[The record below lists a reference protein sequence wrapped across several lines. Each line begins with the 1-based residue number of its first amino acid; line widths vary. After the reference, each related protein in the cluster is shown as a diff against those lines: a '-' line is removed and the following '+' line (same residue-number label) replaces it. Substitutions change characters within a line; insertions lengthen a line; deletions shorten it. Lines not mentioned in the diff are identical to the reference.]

1 MNKKSLIQY
10 IGIIVA
16 FIVISYGFVPQ
27 VLSGK
32 IVNQSDISGYIGMAH
47 EANSWNAAHPDD
59 PALWTNSMFG
69 GMPTTMLTGNSGGD
83 ATQPL
88 YDAFFIGRRPASYL
102 LISLLGAFLL
112 MLAFGIS
119 PLLASAGAIAITFCS
134 YNLQIIQVGHNAKMV
149 AIAWAPWVL
158 AAVVF
163 TYRRALGE
171 ISLKEAEGRLGKL
184 AAMLAGPILFGFAL
198 NFQIKANHVQISY
211 YLALII
217 AAYVVVLLV
226 WILARRKELL
236 KKFFIA
242 SGLLMALGVAGI
254 ATNANRL
261 IPTWEY
267 TKQTMRGGSSLSS
280 DGGKKSSG
288 LDFGYA
294 TQWSYGLEELPNL
307 LVADFNGG
315 ASAAAV
321 NPDKS
326 ETVKALQKMGYGK
339 RDARNFA
346 SALPMY
352 HGPQPFTAGPMYI
365 GAISVFLFL
374 LALGLYKGNEKWWLL
389 IPTILAILLALGG
402 TYGRTDFFNTLLRDF
417 NRFWFDHTPFYNKFR
432 TVSMALIVLQITL
445 PLLGMIVLDRI
456 LKQKYS
462 LKEVKK
468 HVLIAAG
475 ITGGFCLLLLLFP
488 GIAGSFT
495 SSADKSFPEILRPAL
510 IADRQYL
517 LTSDALVCLGLI
529 LASAGLILWQATGKD
544 EQKRLS
550 RATIAGIGISAL
562 ILLNLW
568 ITGKRYLN
576 SDHFVTKNDFNSHFD
591 LRTVD
596 KWILED
602 DDINYR
608 VVDLSVNTF
617 NDATPSFHHK
627 NIGGYSP
634 VKLQRYQDLID
645 HYLSGELSGIYRQIQ
660 GAATVHEAQE
670 KLGSL
675 PILSALNCKYI
686 ILEGNVPPLENK
698 GALGNAWFI
707 DSCIV
712 ASSPDEEIALLG
724 AVDLSKVA
732 ILPADSPVKAT
743 PSGGNDDSI
752 ELVNYSPNKLVYFTR
767 TQGDR
772 LAVFSEIWC
781 PYGWKMTIDGRTAA
795 SPAKADWTLRAAV
808 IPAGEHEITMS
819 FEPASYR
826 IGSAVSAAGSWI
838 LILLGLAVIC
848 ISWKKSSTKPQPEP

>member
-1 MNKKSLIQY
+1 MNKKAAIQY
-10 IGIIVA
+10 IGIILA
-16 FIVISYGFVPQ
+16 FIVLSYGFVPQ

-47 EANSWNAAHPDD
+47 EANSWNAAHPDE

-83 ATQPL
+83 ATQPI

-119 PLLASAGAIAITFCS
+119 PILAAAGAVAVTFCS
-134 YNLQIIQVGHNAKMV
+134 YNLQIIQVGHNSKMV
-149 AIAWAPWVL
+149 ALAWAPWVL
-158 AAVVF
+158 AAVAF
-163 TYRRALGE
+163 TYRRALETVSNNDSGD
-171 ISLKEAEGRLGKL
+171 RFGKL
-184 AAMLAGPILFGFAL
+184 AAMLAGPVLFGFAL

-217 AAYVVVLLV
+217 AAYVAVLLV
-226 WILARRKELL
+226 WILARHRELL
-236 KKFFIA
+236 KKFAIA
-242 SGLLMALGVAGI
+242 SGLLLTLGIAGI
-254 ATNANRL
+254 AANANRL

-267 TKQTMRGGSSLSS
+267 TKQTMRGGSSLTV

-307 LVADFNGG
+307 MVANFNGG
-315 ASAAAV
+315 SSAAEV

-326 ETVKALQKMGYGK
+326 ETVKSLQKMGYGK

-346 SALPMY
+346 KALPMY

-365 GAISVFLFL
+365 GAISVFLFI
-374 LALGLYKGNEKWWLL
+374 LALGLYKGKEKWWLL
-389 IPTILAILLALGG
+389 IPTVLAILLALGG
-402 TYGRTDFFNTLLRDF
+402 TYGRADFFNTLFRDF
-417 NRFWFDHTPFYNKFR
+417 NKFWFDHTPFYNKFR
-432 TVSMALIVLQITL
+432 TVSMALVVLQITL

-456 LKQKYS
+456 LKQEYRI
-462 LKEVKK
+462 KEVRKN
-468 HVLIAAG
+468 VLIAGG

-495 SSADKSFPEILRPAL
+495 SSADKSFPEIMRPAL
-510 IADRQYL
+510 AADRQSL

-529 LASAGLILWQATGKD
+529 LATAGLILWQASEKD
-544 EQKRLS
+544 EKKKAS
-550 RATIAGIGISAL
+550 RAVLAGVGISVL
-562 ILLNLW
+562 IVLNLW
-568 ITGKRYLN
+568 VVGKRYLN
-576 SDHFVTKNDFNSHFD
+576 SSHFVTKGDFNAHFD
-591 LRTVD
+591 QRAVD

-602 DDINYR
+602 EALDYR

-634 VKLQRYQDLID
+634 VKFQRYQDLID
-645 HYLSGELSGIYRQIQ
+645 HYLSGEISGIYRQIK

-675 PILSALNCKYI
+675 PVLSALNCKYI
-686 ILEGNVPPLENK
+686 ILEGSVPPLENK
-698 GALGNAWFI
+698 GALGNAWFV
-707 DSCIV
+707 DSCLV
-712 ASSPDEEIALLG
+712 ASNPDEEIALLG
-724 AVDLSKVA
+724 AVDLSKTAV
-732 ILPADSPVKAT
+732 LPADSPVKTCA
-743 PSGGNDDSI
+743 GGNSSDNI
-752 ELVNYSPNKLVYFTR
+752 ELVSYSPNKLVYFTR
-767 TQGDR
+767 ATADR
-772 LAVFSEIWC
+772 LAVFSEVWC
-781 PYGWKMTIDGRTAA
+781 PYGWKMTIDGQPVA
-795 SPAKADWTLRAAV
+795 SPSKADWTLRAAV
-808 IPAGEHEITMS
+808 IPAGEHEISMT

-826 IGSAVSAAGSWI
+826 IGSTVSAAGSWI
-838 LILLGLAVIC
+838 LILLGLAAIVG
-848 ISWKKSSTKPQPEP
+848 SRKKTWAKPQPEP